1 MNTLPRTYRLTNT
14 LRVKLKQ
21 PLGELVTGSRN
32 EIAKYLSDY
41 IKKNNPLKVFAVGD
55 VATANISKHGI
66 DADIYIVDNKVM
78 RKPILPV
85 PLKTE
90 REIHVK
96 NPPGTI
102 TPEAWKVI
110 QDATKE
116 TTVTKIVVEGEED
129 LLVLPMIMNAPQNAI
144 VVYGQPHKGIV
155 IVRITKEKKQEI
167 KSILK
172 AMTM

>member
-1 MNTLPRTYRLTNT
+1 MNTPSRIYHLTNT
-14 LRVKLKQ
+14 LRAKLKQ
-21 PLGELVTGSRN
+21 PLGELVTDSQN
-32 EIAKYLSDY
+32 EIGKYLLNY
-41 IKKNNPLKVFAVGD
+41 IKKNNPLKVFVVGD
-55 VATANISKHGI
+55 VATANILKYGI
-66 DADIYIVDNKVM
+66 CADIYIVDNKVM

-90 REIHVK
+90 SEIYIK

-102 TPEAWKVI
+102 TPEAWKAI

-116 TTVTKIVVEGEED
+116 TKVTKIVVEGEED
-129 LLVLPMIMNAPQNAI
+129 LLVLPMIMNAPINAI

-155 IVRITKEKKQEI
+155 MVRITKEKKQEI

-172 AMTM
+172 AMTL

>member
-85 PLKTE
+85 PLK
-90 REIHVK
+90 K
-96 NPPGTI
+96 
-102 TPEAWKVI
+102 
-110 QDATKE
+110 
-116 TTVTKIVVEGEED
+116 
-129 LLVLPMIMNAPQNAI
+129 
-144 VVYGQPHKGIV
+144 
-155 IVRITKEKKQEI
+155 
-167 KSILK
+167 
-172 AMTM
+172 